1 MFLHNYVLC
10 VHVLLY
16 NACLACSNTHNAV
29 KQTAALCLLKMLRVN
44 PKAIPID
51 QHAAKIVQLIN
62 DKHLVS
68 SKHTLLPMHVCMGK

>member
-1 MFLHNYVLC
+1 MSNVMYLSQEYTGITWLFLVL
-10 VHVLLY
+10 
-16 NACLACSNTHNAV
+16 NRNTHNAV

-62 DKHLVS
+62 DKHLVR
-68 SKHTLLPMHVCMGK
+68 LAGCGV

>member
-1 MFLHNYVLC
+1 MYIVVPSHFSC
-10 VHVLLY
+10 R
-16 NACLACSNTHNAV
+16 NTHNAV

-68 SKHTLLPMHVCMGK
+68 VTNLCTEY

>member
-1 MFLHNYVLC
+1 MLNIYC
-10 VHVLLY
+10 R
-16 NACLACSNTHNAV
+16 NTHNAV

-68 SKHTLLPMHVCMGK
+68 TCSIYNYIHNYYVQESEWNMESSFFHV